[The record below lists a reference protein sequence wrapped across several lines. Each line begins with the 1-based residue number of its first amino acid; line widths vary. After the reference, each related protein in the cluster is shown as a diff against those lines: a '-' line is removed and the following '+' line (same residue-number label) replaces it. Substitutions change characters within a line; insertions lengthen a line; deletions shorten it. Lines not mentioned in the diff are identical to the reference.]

1 MSKLNDTKPIT
12 QKILVETLGEFT
24 EKVIFPGVEAIVEKR
39 IQPVEKRID
48 KIELRMDGLDKRMD
62 GLDKRM
68 DGLDKRMDGMEKQ
81 MKIDKNEILNSN
93 DKLMGELQKLN
104 TEVAA
109 HTKSYRDLDERIVY
123 LEKMNALILKKLQLS
138 V

>member
-1 MSKLNDTKPIT
+1 MARLNNTKPIT

-39 IQPVEKRID
+39 IQPVEKRIG
-48 KIELRMDGLDKRMD
+48 KIELRIDGLDKRID
-62 GLDKRM
+62 GL
-68 DGLDKRMDGMEKQ
+68 GEQ

-123 LEKMNALILKKLQLS
+123 LEKMNALVLKKLQLS
-138 V
+138 S

>member
-48 KIELRMDGLDKRMD
+48 KIEL
-62 GLDKRM
+62 RM

>member
-1 MSKLNDTKPIT
+1 MPKLNDTKPIT

-48 KIELRMDGLDKRMD
+48 KIELRMGGLDKRMD
-62 GLDKRM
+62 GLDT
-68 DGLDKRMDGMEKQ
+68 RMDGMEKQ

-109 HTKSYRDLDERIVY
+109 HTKSYHDLDERIVY

-138 V
+138 A